1 MYQSSARKN
10 FLDLL
15 LEPTAIAILASI
27 ALHTIVGAG
36 LPLFTKPEPEDK
48 KAGPTTVKVVEL
60 TPSELQR
67 IPQAAPVPTPQA
79 VAPTRPIAPS
89 RPAPPTSQFSTAP
102 QTIPFSP
109 LRPTDGTI
117 FKPPAT
123 KPKVVPQKKSVAP
136 IFDPN
141 AIFQTPTK
149 PQQPKIQKG
158 VTPKPSPQV
167 SPPVTTPPTARKPK
181 KVVTPEPNT
190 ETDDDGGNQPPTN
203 APPDTNPNRQA
214 QQPPTGT
221 TPRNANPTTPR
232 NSQPT
237 QPSGDEPS
245 GNGFYGR
252 YTQAAIKR
260 LIKYQ
265 QDIPGLVVYQKGVLK
280 VDYPAKLACSKVKQS
295 PYIVYMVAFDKVAEI
310 SPNDLTGE
318 SLTQTVDKSTIFG
331 DRGNEDLFKYA
342 AFRATEASTTA
353 DQNRP
358 AADKGKR
365 VLYQYRVE
373 FDPASCKK

>member
-15 LEPTAIAILASI
+15 LEPTAIAILASL

-36 LPLFTKPEPEDK
+36 LPFFTKPEPEDK

-60 TPSELQR
+60 TPNELQR
-67 IPQAAPVPTPQA
+67 IPQAAPVPTPQT
-79 VAPTRPIAPS
+79 VAPRPVAPS
-89 RPAPPTSQFSTAP
+89 RPAPPRTSQFSTAP

-117 FKPPAT
+117 FKPPVT
-123 KPKVVPQKKSVAP
+123 KPKVVPQKKPVDP

-141 AIFQTPTK
+141 AIFETPIK

-158 VTPKPSPQV
+158 VTPKPLPKV
-167 SPPVTTPPTARKPK
+167 SPPVTTPPIARKPK
-181 KVVTPEPNT
+181 KVVTPPNT
-190 ETDDDGGNQPPTN
+190 ETDDDGGDQPPTN
-203 APPDTNPNRQA
+203 ASPATNPNRQA

-221 TPRNANPTTPR
+221 TPGPATPTKPS

-237 QPSGDEPS
+237 RPSGEETS

-310 SPNDLTGE
+310 SPNDITGE

-331 DRGNEDLFKYA
+331 DRGNEELFKYA
-342 AFRATEASTTA
+342 AFKATEAATTA
-353 DQNRP
+353 DQSRL